1 MDIKLRKKHWAEW
14 IVRRLCGNDEVDKE
28 TINFG
33 LNNYAN
39 EHGSELLNSYGVI
52 NWVAVSEK
60 LPPRPDED
68 YLVCVRNKNKEGGI
82 PIQDIGNFS
91 SDGVWVKQN
100 TFEDVV
106 FWAELPKPPCL

>member
-1 MDIKLRKKHWAEW
+1 MIPFEIAQKYVYGEHDALTDNQEIIDMTKDIEQA
-14 IVRRLCGNDEVDKE
+14 I
-28 TINFG
+28 
-33 LNNYAN
+33 
-39 EHGSELLNSYGVI
+39 SEQLILSGVMQ
-52 NWVAVSEK
+52 WVAVSDK

-91 SDGVWVKQN
+91 SDGVWIKQN
-100 TFEDVV
+100 TWEDVV

>member
-1 MDIKLRKKHWAEW
+1 LLYDWLTLNVNFEAMNIKQQIKEILIKHYHFLDCEDVA
-14 IVRRLCGNDEVDKE
+14 D
-28 TINFG
+28 
-33 LNNYAN
+33 
-39 EHGSELLNSYGVI
+39 ELLNLHSVI

-91 SDGVWVKQN
+91 SDGVWIKQN
-100 TFEDVV
+100 TWEDVV